1 MGRRKEGAR
10 SREGGLLSL
19 VGKDAAVGDVFK
31 GPPKRV
37 SLERMQ
43 MFSGGPLSNV
53 PNWPSVNVH
62 TDVAFAKATG
72 VPKPCAS
79 GTQYQGYMVSFML
92 DLFGENWLLDGNLEI
107 KLTKMVLVDDT
118 ITTKV
123 KIASKDDAA
132 HGAVS
137 YGLEIW
143 SENQLGEAVVT
154 GTATAT
160 VG

>member
-1 MGRRKEGAR
+1 
-10 SREGGLLSL
+10 
-19 VGKDAAVGDVFK
+19 
-31 GPPKRV
+31 
-37 SLERMQ
+37 
-43 MFSGGPLSNV
+43 
-53 PNWPSVNVH
+53 
-62 TDVAFAKATG
+62 
-72 VPKPCAS
+72 
-79 GTQYQGYMVSFML
+79 
-92 DLFGENWLLDGNLEI
+92 
-107 KLTKMVLVDDT
+107 VDDT

-132 HGAVS
+132 NGAVS